1 MRGLVSCKRVSRFV
15 GECDQLFEL
24 RLREGKSG
32 LMLSGM
38 GVAKNFCRPTSR
50 VRVFLILSLGIL
62 SVVTAA

>member
-38 GVAKNFCRPTSR
+38 GWPRTFANPRAEFECS
-50 VRVFLILSLGIL
+50 LSYHWV
-62 SVVTAA
+62 SYQW